1 MTRSVGLAHVIRKDD
16 DTSEGVWGPFV
27 IRSAFQ
33 PVFRFAGGKLEVAAF
48 EGLARPFRDGEPVP
62 PGAFFGSIPEEDRL
76 EVETLTRSLHLLNG
90 GRFLDPRTS
99 LFVNFDPSVYCD
111 RATADRALRE
121 MRLTL
126 HESGVEPSRIVAEVT
141 EQKAASH
148 GALSQFV
155 GALRDHGFRIAVDDY
170 GADHSDMARIRDLR
184 PDIVKFDAA
193 WITRLMDS
201 DPGFELLKTMVQT
214 FNGWGIATLFE
225 GIEEHWQLDLAEN
238 SKVRMVQGFVL
249 ARPQIAPTGFAVF
262 SGARTGAGQV
272 AAPDDHGAAPA
283 DVFQDPPDRAN
294 VRTLSAA
301 DHGTTRAV
309 QAAPFRPVRTFG
321 RKIRNG

>member
-16 DTSEGVWGPFV
+16 GTSEGVWGPFV

-33 PVFRFAGGKLEVAAF
+33 PVFRFGGGKLEIAAF
-48 EGLARPFRDGEPVP
+48 EGLARPFRDGEPVSP
-62 PGAFFGSIPEEDRL
+62 AVFFGSIPEQDRL
-76 EVETLTRSLHLLNG
+76 EVETLTRGLHLLNG

-111 RATADRALRE
+111 RGTADRALRE

-148 GALSQFV
+148 AALSQFV
-155 GALRDHGFRIAVDDY
+155 AALRAHGFRIAVDDY
-170 GADHSDMARIRDLR
+170 GADHSDMARIRDLQ

-249 ARPQIAPTGFAVF
+249 ARPQLAPTGFADF
-262 SGARTGAGQV
+262 WGGQTGGEPRV
-272 AAPDDHGAAPA
+272 APDVRAAAPA

-294 VRTLSAA
+294 VSAA
-301 DHGTTRAV
+301 PAPERPASVTV
-309 QAAPFRPVRTFG
+309 KAAPCRQVRTFG